1 MRTNFVASWNFDIYV
16 TYSTRRNE
24 RGKTYVS
31 DFMIIKQIDYVMY
44 FFINLSR
51 QKELVLCRNESGHR
65 QRLGFLRFQFT
76 SLFKEND
83 QAKSN

>member
-31 DFMIIKQIDYVMY
+31 DFMIIKQIDYVM
-44 FFINLSR
+44 
-51 QKELVLCRNESGHR
+51 
-65 QRLGFLRFQFT
+65 
-76 SLFKEND
+76 
-83 QAKSN
+83 